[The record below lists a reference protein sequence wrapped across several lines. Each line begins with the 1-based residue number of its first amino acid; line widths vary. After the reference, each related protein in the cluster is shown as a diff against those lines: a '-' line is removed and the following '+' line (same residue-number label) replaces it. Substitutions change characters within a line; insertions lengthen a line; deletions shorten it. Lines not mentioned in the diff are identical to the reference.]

1 MVNDENQNRTIPQ
14 YDENGFLIGVSFK
27 RRSKKAKTQ
36 QDKDQPKT
44 KSHNES
50 NSKKLDKI
58 DETTNQTLDNTNLIL
73 DKLKKRSRNSA
84 KKPNTKIIGTAA
96 SKTTA
101 KQPRVIN
108 MPDPQAILKM
118 NPQLAQTPAGQVI
131 AKQKRAP
138 KQKRVINA
146 THPDFGL
153 VRAVPYKYAKRE
165 RDEKGRFI
173 KSHKEQ
179 QTQTKLLKKL
189 LKKRGGWFREAG
201 GLFGNLLKMIPGV
214 GLLTGLITK
223 GPIGRMG
230 GKVIKGI
237 SQSGNAAAKA
247 AAKAT
252 ATGGILQK
260 LSKKMGKFAGLL
272 GLGLFAQDALGV
284 ENNND
289 DRAEKNKKHIKNT
302 MSFAGG
308 VAGGMLGAQTG
319 AAIGSVIPG
328 VGTLVG
334 GVLGGVT
341 GAVGGSAIV
350 DFAMEKLEEIIDPEV
365 LKKMLGSWEGF
376 TGTIAA
382 GAKAAFDAMPASVQE
397 AAKTV
402 QKTIVDTS
410 KAVQKR
416 VEDTSKAVQ
425 QAWNNSEV
433 GKIANQ
439 AVGAIGGYISNTI
452 SSMSKTYRNMG
463 YHLGSKSLKGNVI
476 DCSGW
481 VNVVQQATIADIN
494 RRLGAG
500 TISSDKAKAMRIAA
514 AQKGAAGE
522 VEYAIKQSGMLQD
535 DQITA
540 DKLKDGMV
548 IGMAKGNNG
557 RYKNIGHV
565 VTVFT
570 DPKTG
575 VKMISESSIPDKIN
589 GKPIKAGVRVRT
601 LKEYLATEAGRRKK
615 ERNRHLYAGD
625 PYAQERATIE
635 KKNPSGT
642 LVNGVITA
650 AANTGIMAATASSSS
665 SKTQAN
671 NSGAKTTSVPNYAF
685 RFGGGVDEHLHEAAL
700 RYQVSENTLRGI
712 ALKEGGWTGK
722 DSQTNAI
729 GVGQFTYDTWNDLV
743 KLYPKEA
750 AAIGMKEI
758 STSARNTAQDPRRN
772 KRANSLAMGLFIT
785 KEIDPRLKKEGI
797 PVTDENRYL
806 VYNIGPGIIPLL
818 AGKKLSPKKKADL
831 ERYMRIN
838 GKKAEETQIAWAKRQ
853 GGSIN
858 KFKTKANAVKAP
870 INNPPLKVGQ
880 QVAKVNQTKN
890 QISSKAIQTKQLTVK
905 AIDIAPQPI
914 QRSSPAQQIQLA
926 GYTTT
931 TADNGFIAHMPTR
944 QVSQAHIAHI
954 VSGGTTG

>member
-1 MVNDENQNRTIPQ
+1 MVNDENKDRTIPQ

-36 QDKDQPKT
+36 QDKNQPKT
-44 KSHNES
+44 KSRNES

-58 DETTNQTLDNTNLIL
+58 DETTNQTLDNTYLIL
-73 DKLKKRSRNSA
+73 DKLKKRSRNST
-84 KKPNTKIIGTAA
+84 KKQNTKIIGTATST

-189 LKKRGGWFREAG
+189 LKKRGGWLREAG

-214 GLLTGLITK
+214 GLLTGLLTK
-223 GPIGRMG
+223 GPIGRLG

-272 GLGLFAQDALGV
+272 GLGLYAQDAWGV

-302 MSFAGG
+302 TSFAGG

-319 AAIGSVIPG
+319 AAIGTVIPG
-328 VGTLVG
+328 VGTAIG
-334 GVLGGVT
+334 GVLGGVA

-376 TGTIAA
+376 TDTMAA

-410 KAVQKR
+410 KAVQKK

-433 GKIANQ
+433 GKLANQ

-463 YHLGSKSLKGNVI
+463 YTWGSKSLKNSGI

-548 IGMAKGNNG
+548 IGMAKGNNN

-575 VKMISESSIPDKIN
+575 VKMISESAIKEKN
-589 GKPIKAGVRVRT
+589 RNLKAGVRVRT
-601 LKEYLATEAGRRKK
+601 LKEYLASEAAERKK
-615 ERNRHLYAGD
+615 HPNRHLYAGD
-625 PYAQERATIE
+625 PYAQERAIIE

-642 LVNGVITA
+642 LANGVIIA
-650 AANTGIMAATASSSS
+650 GANTGIMAATVGSS
-665 SKTQAN
+665 SKTQTN
-671 NSGAKTTSVPNYAF
+671 NSGAKNTPVPNYAF

-729 GVGQFTYDTWNDLV
+729 GVGQFTYTTWNRLIE
-743 KLYPKEA
+743 LYPKEA

-758 STSARNTAQDPRRN
+758 SASNKNTAQDPRRN

-818 AGKKLSPKKKADL
+818 AGKKISPEKKASL

-905 AIDIAPQPI
+905 ALDIAPQPI

-926 GYTTT
+926 GYTNTP
-931 TADNGFIAHMPTR
+931 ADNGFIAHMPTR

>member
-44 KSHNES
+44 KSRNES

-58 DETTNQTLDNTNLIL
+58 DETANQTLDNTNLIL
-73 DKLKKRSRNSA
+73 DKLKNRSPNST
-84 KKPNTKIIGTAA
+84 KKQNNKIIGIAA

-101 KQPRVIN
+101 KQSRVIN

-131 AKQKRAP
+131 AKQKGAP

-189 LKKRGGWFREAG
+189 LKKRGGLFREAG

-214 GLLTGLITK
+214 GLLTGLLTK
-223 GPIGRMG
+223 GPIGRLG

-247 AAKAT
+247 ATKAT
-252 ATGGILQK
+252 ATSGILQK

-284 ENNND
+284 ENNTD
-289 DRAEKNKKHIKNT
+289 DRAEKNKQHIKNT
-302 MSFAGG
+302 TSFAGG

-319 AAIGSVIPG
+319 AAIGSIIPG
-328 VGTLVG
+328 VGTAIG
-334 GVLGGVT
+334 GVLGGVA

-350 DFAMEKLEEIIDPEV
+350 DFAMDKLEEIIDPEV

-376 TGTIAA
+376 TETMAA
-382 GAKAAFDAMPASVQE
+382 GAQAAFDAMPASVQE

-410 KAVQKR
+410 KAVQKK

-463 YHLGSKSLKGNVI
+463 YNLGSKSLKGNAI

-575 VKMISESSIPDKIN
+575 VKMISESGIPDEIN

-601 LKEYLATEAGRRKK
+601 LNEYLSTEARRRKK

-625 PYAQERATIE
+625 PYAQERAIIE

-642 LVNGVITA
+642 LANGVIIA
-650 AANTGIMAATASSSS
+650 GANTGIMAATVGSS
-665 SKTQAN
+665 SKTQTN
-671 NSGAKTTSVPNYAF
+671 NSGAKNTPVANYAF

-729 GVGQFTYDTWNDLV
+729 GVGQFTYKTWNGLIER
-743 KLYPKEA
+743 YPKEA

-758 STSARNTAQDPRRN
+758 SASNKNTAQDPRRN

-818 AGKKLSPKKKADL
+818 AGKKISPEKKASL

-838 GKKAEETQIAWAKRQ
+838 GKKPEETQIAWAKRQ

-905 AIDIAPQPI
+905 ALDIAPQPI

-926 GYTTT
+926 GYTNTA
-931 TADNGFIAHMPTR
+931 ADNGFIAHMPTR